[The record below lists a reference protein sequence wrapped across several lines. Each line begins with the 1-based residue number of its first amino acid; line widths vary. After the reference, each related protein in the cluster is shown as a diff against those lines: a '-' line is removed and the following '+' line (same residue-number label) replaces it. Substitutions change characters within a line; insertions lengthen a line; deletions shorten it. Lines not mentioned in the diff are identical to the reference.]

1 VDETTKEAAAVDPAE
16 PEKILEAAN
25 SQGLN
30 LKLVLTTHHHWYDVL
45 YYNVFVFFRHVPYD
59 VLFYRLLLCDRDH
72 AGGNEK
78 IKQLVPGIKVYGGS
92 IDNVKGCTD
101 KVQNGDKVSLG
112 ADVTIL
118 ALHTP
123 WYAIANSSFQVFPL
137 VHYTVEYGLEQYLL
151 GHVWMNLLSEKRIE
165 R

>member
-1 VDETTKEAAAVDPAE
+1 
-16 PEKILEAAN
+16 
-25 SQGLN
+25 
-30 LKLVLTTHHHWYDVL
+30 
-45 YYNVFVFFRHVPYD
+45 
-59 VLFYRLLLCDRDH
+59 LCDRDH

-101 KVQNGDKVSLG
+101 KVENGDKVSLG

-123 WYAIANSSFQVFPL
+123 WYAML
-137 VHYTVEYGLEQYLL
+137 CYC
-151 GHVWMNLLSEKRIE
+151 
-165 R
+165 